1 MSKFITIKIYYCC
14 SGWSA
19 TKYFPFQNVIV
30 NIHVLWLPTKRRT
43 VHKKVSEPGL
53 LGCTLLREQFRSDI
67 PFVSEMY
74 ERRRGKMG
82 VPSGDSTTPL
92 IKIRFYQQR
101 EQDLEPHIYC
111 KEKWKHSKLFNFQ
124 WTQIDLCIEYRYV
137 CTSVLLCV
145 VYTVL
150 INGPIGIRRRLCGRG
165 YIKSGSRNSEN
176 RGWHSEKG
184 VENLLFRNVILC
196 QDKLRASI

>member
-1 MSKFITIKIYYCC
+1 MNSPSSLLTTLHKQQLMSKFITTNIYYCC
-14 SGWSA
+14 SGPSE

-30 NIHVLWLPTKRRT
+30 NIHVPWLPTKRRT

-74 ERRRGKMG
+74 ERTGKMG

-124 WTQIDLCIEYRYV
+124 WTQKQV
-137 CTSVLLCV
+137 
-145 VYTVL
+145 
-150 INGPIGIRRRLCGRG
+150 NRLAG
-165 YIKSGSRNSEN
+165 
-176 RGWHSEKG
+176 
-184 VENLLFRNVILC
+184 F
-196 QDKLRASI
+196 LRAVVQSPGRIETQPLKRSASWTKKFVPKELKQQVIDW